1 MFLPCF
7 NFVKREDVTI
17 FVNAIIIGT
26 LRRRHADWGFAGSR
40 AGHDGL

>member
-1 MFLPCF
+1 MISKDLPSVF
-7 NFVKREDVTI
+7 VTI

-40 AGHDGL
+40 AGYDGL